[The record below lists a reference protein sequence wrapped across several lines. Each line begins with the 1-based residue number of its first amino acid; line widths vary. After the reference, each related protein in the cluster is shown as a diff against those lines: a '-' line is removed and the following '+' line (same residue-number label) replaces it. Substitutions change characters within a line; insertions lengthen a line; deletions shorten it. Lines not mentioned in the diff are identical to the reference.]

1 MSGTPTTSGDT
12 QVSVVAYD
20 KDGNSNAVTIS
31 ISIEASAAVVE
42 LPPEWANL
50 RTSPVIG
57 DWLPAMF
64 LNVDEPV
71 TFNLNT
77 LLSNSG
83 GSAETFSATNNITGT
98 EFAPGLVLDPATGI
112 VTGTPNFSNLYT
124 VELEAENQ
132 WGLSSTVHML
142 VEITTPQTGV
152 LPVWGYAHDDVVI
165 DFQVTQGEPAFEF
178 DLSNYVTYD
187 NEPRSFTWEQAG
199 ALALP
204 AEATFNFNT
213 GVIVT
218 PLPDVGTFSYRATA
232 TNREGTTSSGV
243 FQITVIPA

>member
-142 VEITTPQTGV
+142 VEVQTPQTGV
-152 LPVWGYAHDDVVI
+152 PPVWSYAHDDVVI
-165 DFQVTQGEPAFEF
+165 EFQVTQGEPAFEF
-178 DLSNYVTYD
+178 DLNNYLICD
-187 NEPRSFTWEQAG
+187 NQPRSFTWEQDG
-199 ALALP
+199 ASSLP
-204 AEATFNFNT
+204 TEATFNFNT

-218 PLPDVGTFSYRATA
+218 PLPDVGTFVYRATA